1 MTSELVRVE
10 PYDPEWPQNYEA
22 IRKEIYQILGELA
35 IAVHHVGSTSV
46 PGMSAKP
53 IIDLDVEIQNR
64 SVFSEVCDR
73 LAAAGYQHEGDLGI
87 RDREAF
93 RYDGKNNLQKHH
105 LYVCPRDSREL
116 HRHLTFR
123 NYLRTHP
130 EAAREYSRVKEAA
143 ARQYPDSIEGY
154 MSCKNDCIAA
164 LYQKCGL

>member
-1 MTSELVRVE
+1 MTVKRVE
-10 PYDPEWPQNYEA
+10 VVPYDPQWPRNFEA
-22 IRKEIYQILGELA
+22 IQKEILENLGELVV
-35 IAVHHVGSTSV
+35 AVHHVGSTSV

-53 IIDLDVEIQNR
+53 IIDLDVEIPNR
-64 SVFSEVCDR
+64 SVFPEVRDR

-93 RYDGKNNLQKHH
+93 RYEGKSHLQKHH

-116 HRHLTFR
+116 RRHLTFR

-130 EAAREYSRVKEAA
+130 DAAGEYSQVKETA
-143 ARQYPDSIEGY
+143 ARQYPDGIEGY
-154 MSCKNDCIAA
+154 MFFKNDCIAA